1 MLTNGMHNYLWSE
14 GAKALPNI
22 AEQLE
27 RIAGQIAMS
36 NITTI
41 LKECYELGE
50 LSKEDYVKELTEGL
64 DIIKKIVIFQE

>member
-1 MLTNGMHNYLWSE
+1 MLTNGMHDYLWNE

-64 DIIKKIVIFQE
+64 DIIEKL

>member
-50 LSKEDYVKELTEGL
+50 LSKEEYNVELEGCWE
-64 DIIKKIVIFQE
+64 IIEKM